1 MNTDFISEIQFNEQG
16 LVPAVLQ
23 DYHTRAVLMM
33 AWMNEEALKLT
44 LETKKAT
51 FYSRSR
57 KQLWVKGETSGH
69 YQHVVAMDYDCDG
82 DTLLLQVIPDGPAC
96 HTGHTSCFYRNAW
109 TDHEMATGN
118 SDILS
123 ELSAQIIDRKNHPV
137 SGSYTNYLLN
147 EGIDK
152 VLKKVGEESAETIIA
167 AKNKDNDELAGEV
180 ADLLY
185 HLSVLL
191 TMKDFSFDDVFA
203 VLDARH
209 HKKRRDEYNDQGK
222 IKD

>member
-23 DYHTRAVLMM
+23 DYHTREVLMM

-57 KQLWVKGETSGH
+57 KQLWVKGETSRH

-96 HTGHTSCFYRNAW
+96 HTGHTSCLYRNAW
-109 TDHEMATGN
+109 TDHETATGN

-167 AKNKDNDELAGEV
+167 AKNSVNSELSGEV

-191 TMKDFSFDDVFA
+191 TMKDLSFDDVFA

-222 IKD
+222 VKE

>member
-1 MNTDFISEIQFNEQG
+1 MNTDFLSKLQFNDQG
-16 LVPAVLQ
+16 LIPAVLQ
-23 DYHTRAVLMM
+23 DYHTRQVLMM
-33 AWMNEEALKLT
+33 AWMNEASLKMT
-44 LETKKAT
+44 LDTKKAT

-57 KQLWVKGETSGH
+57 KQLWVKGETSGNV
-69 YQHVVAMDYDCDG
+69 QHVVSVDYDCDG

-96 HTGHTSCFYRNAW
+96 HTGHTSCFYQNAM
-109 TDHEMATGN
+109 TDDARTAGN
-118 SDILS
+118 SDILA
-123 ELSAQIIDRKNHPV
+123 ELAEQIDDRKAHPV

-167 AKNKDNDELAGEV
+167 AKNDDPDELAGEV
-180 ADLLY
+180 ADLVY

-191 TMKDFSFDDVFA
+191 RMKNLSFDDVFA

-209 HKKRRDEYNDQGK
+209 HKKRRDEYDDRGK
-222 IKD
+222 VKE